1 MFEQSGQLSM
11 DICSIKCDLMPI
23 SKLNTRLHGFHAYQ
37 TVYFLFTMAFYDT
50 NLPVGYILHRHDGDL
65 VHETRRTASRLA
77 LRFSSHQKP
86 CLHLVGE

>member
-1 MFEQSGQLSM
+1 MFELSDQLSM
-11 DICSIKCDLMPI
+11 DICSIKCDSMAI

-65 VHETRRTASRLA
+65 VRLQEQLLDSQVTR
-77 LRFSSHQKP
+77 SHAYT
-86 CLHLVGE
+86 